1 MVKKKKPA
9 KKTIKKKVKKIS
21 IRLGSQKKKTVKKPT
36 KKAAKKKVKKPS
48 LPLTSQKKK
57 SKSKHPLSKTAKKRE
72 TNKTAKG
79 EKRDLATRMLQL
91 ASNMVAYQMLLSHL
105 LRPITGEPIADGA
118 SLDEMSERLR
128 MVRKNLLS
136 ELAHHPVMAQK
147 ISSAYQQTEQL
158 WKAHQSMSP
167 DDPDF
172 ERIRLEAKEASLKS
186 KEACA
191 AMSDLVAALRYVQ

>member
-1 MVKKKKPA
+1 MVKKKKPTKKTVKKRA
-9 KKTIKKKVKKIS
+9 KKS
-21 IRLGSQKKKTVKKPT
+21 SPKKKTVKKPA
-36 KKAAKKKVKKPS
+36 KKTVKKKVKKSS

-57 SKSKHPLSKTAKKRE
+57 SKVKRPLSKIAKKRG
-72 TNKTAKG
+72 TNKTTKEKKG
-79 EKRDLATRMLQL
+79 NLASRMLQL

-105 LRPITGEPIADGA
+105 LRPISGEPIADGA
-118 SLDEMSERLR
+118 SLDEMSDRLR
-128 MVRKNLLS
+128 MVKKNLLS

-167 DDPDF
+167 NDPDF

>member
-9 KKTIKKKVKKIS
+9 KKTIKKKIKKIS
-21 IRLGSQKKKTVKKPT
+21 LRLSSQKKKTVKKPT
-36 KKAAKKKVKKPS
+36 KKTLKKKVKKTP

-57 SKSKHPLSKTAKKRE
+57 NKAKRPLSKMAKRHG
-72 TNKTAKG
+72 TKTTKG
-79 EKRDLATRMLQL
+79 KKGNLASRMLQL

-105 LRPITGEPIADGA
+105 LRPISGEPIADGA

-128 MVRKNLLS
+128 MVRKQLLS
-136 ELAHHPVMAQK
+136 ELGHHPVMAQK

-158 WKAHQSMSP
+158 WKAHQSTSP
-167 DDPDF
+167 DDPDYK
-172 ERIRLEAKEASLKS
+172 RIRLEAKEASLKS

>member
-1 MVKKKKPA
+1 MVKKKKPTKKTVIKPTKKKPI
-9 KKTIKKKVKKIS
+9 KKTIKKEVKK
-21 IRLGSQKKKTVKKPT
+21 T
-36 KKAAKKKVKKPS
+36 S
-48 LPLTSQKKK
+48 LPKTSQKKK
-57 SKSKHPLSKTAKKRE
+57 SKGKHPLSQTAKKRG
-72 TNKTAKG
+72 TNKITKG
-79 EKRDLATRMLQL
+79 KKGNLASRMLQL

-105 LRPITGEPIADGA
+105 LRPVAGEPIADGA

-128 MVRKNLLS
+128 IVRKNLLS